1 MEPTKVLIADNGEE
15 FRQALAAALEGSY
28 QIRTCSDGKEA
39 LELLQSYQPDI
50 FVMELMLP
58 QLDGLTLLQ
67 LAIQGG
73 FRPKTLVVGRY
84 FSSYVTAALGRL
96 QADYCMTK
104 PCSIQ
109 ALVCRIADFAAETAP
124 AEPAATAPED
134 WVTNALLQLGI
145 GAHLDGFAYLKLAIP
160 LFRRDTSQAITKEL
174 YSSVAQACGKESRQV
189 ERSIRSAIDTAWK
202 RRSDRV
208 WSAYFT
214 PGPDGT
220 VPRPSNGRFIAHMTQ
235 LLAQE
240 LAAGRSA

>member
-1 MEPTKVLIADNGEE
+1 MEQTKLLIADNGEE
-15 FRQALAAALEGSY
+15 FRQSLAAALGSGY
-28 QIRTCSDGKEA
+28 QVRTCSDGMEA
-39 LELLQSYQPDI
+39 LDLLQSFQPDI
-50 FVMELMLP
+50 LVMELMLP

-67 LAIQGG
+67 QANQGG
-73 FRPKTLVVGRY
+73 FRPKTLVVSRY
-84 FSSYVTAALGRL
+84 FSPYVTAALARL

-109 ALVCRIADFAAETAP
+109 ALVCRIADFAAEAAP
-124 AEPAATAPED
+124 AASTTSAPED

-145 GAHLDGFAYLKLAIP
+145 GAHLDGFQYLACAIP
-160 LFRRDTSQAITKEL
+160 LFIRDTNQAITKEL
-174 YSSVAQACGKESRQV
+174 YVSVATAFGKESRQV
-189 ERSIRSAIDTAWK
+189 ERSIRSAIEGAWK

-220 VPRPSNGRFIAHMTQ
+220 VPKLSNGRFIAHMAQ

-240 LAAGRSA
+240 LAAQRSA